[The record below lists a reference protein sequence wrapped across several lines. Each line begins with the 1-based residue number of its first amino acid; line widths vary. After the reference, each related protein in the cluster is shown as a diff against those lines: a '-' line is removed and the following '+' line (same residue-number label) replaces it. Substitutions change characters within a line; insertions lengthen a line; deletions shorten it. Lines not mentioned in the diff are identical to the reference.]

1 MPQPCA
7 YNDTQQAVNKEGVKF
22 LIRNLLVFIQFG
34 DDPIGQNQPC
44 DKQDGVV
51 TDGDAEDGESFY
63 LGIPPFTKYIQ

>member
-34 DDPIGQNQPC
+34 DDLIGQNQPC

-63 LGIPPFTKYIQ
+63 LGIPHDME